1 MAPTQSPLVTKPG
14 RPPGGSGGSPA
25 VIVRTCR
32 RVTALTAGG
41 IVAAYAG
48 SSSARVWSTPPS
60 FRSSMAMPMS
70 MDITLLVTEKTFPVV
85 AAELW

>member
-1 MAPTQSPLVTKPG
+1 MAATQSPLVTKAG
-14 RPPGGSGGSPA
+14 RSGGSGGSPA
-25 VIVRTCR
+25 VIVRTWR
-32 RVTALTAGG
+32 RVTALTADG

-48 SSSARVWSTPPS
+48 SSSASVWSTPPS